1 MRIDLLYYIWVRGI
15 YKHRQFVAQTILCK
29 LCSCYVCRNY
39 VVVPSTICVYLIL
52 ASYSERIKV
61 GRETPVFEFI
71 VEFDYI
77 CVKYITELQ
86 QFKHLKYWF
95 GVCIIP
101 AAFNYSNNF
110 LL

>member
-1 MRIDLLYYIWVRGI
+1 M
-15 YKHRQFVAQTILCK
+15 
-29 LCSCYVCRNY
+29 
-39 VVVPSTICVYLIL
+39 
-52 ASYSERIKV
+52 
-61 GRETPVFEFI
+61 FEFI

-86 QFKHLKYWF
+86 QFKHFKYLF

-101 AAFNYSNNF
+101 AACNYSNNF